1 MESSPNSQSKARL
14 IVLSVF
20 VIGFAAGALSLNLYQ
35 SLTGSS
41 KKDPRRGG
49 AEFLIK
55 RMDEEVGLSSDQQDQ
70 IKRILDE
77 TTDKYREIRKDMEPR
92 IKDFEPKFNAVRQE
106 SRDRIRALLSPEQL
120 PKYEEMVQKHDK
132 VREQEKDRSKK

>member
-1 MESSPNSQSKARL
+1 MESRPNSQTKARF

-55 RMDEEVGLSSDQQDQ
+55 RMDEEVGLSTDQQDQ
-70 IKRILDE
+70 IKKILDE
-77 TTDKYREIRKDMEPR
+77 TTDKYREIRKEMEPR

-120 PKYEEMVQKHDK
+120 PRYEEMVQKHDK
-132 VREQEKDRSKK
+132 MREQERDKSRK

>member
-1 MESSPNSQSKARL
+1 MESRPNSQTKARF

-55 RMDEEVGLSSDQQDQ
+55 RMDEEVGLTSDQQDQ
-70 IKRILDE
+70 IKKILDE

-106 SRDRIRALLSPEQL
+106 SRDRIRTLLSPEQL

-132 VREQEKDRSKK
+132 MREQEKDRSKK